1 MNALKAVA
9 FASELPWFKNH
20 LVEQNM
26 TSGTFQLRRPFNLA
40 LAFTCAFVCLACVG
54 TTNAQ
59 SFVANLDASQV
70 NGSSTETGT
79 AVASFYLDSAQQN
92 LSYSI
97 QIFGLDLKPV
107 PADRT
112 GFSDVTAIHLHNGF
126 VDTSGPH
133 VLNIFG
139 IPSEDDAEM
148 VVDFANDTISG
159 VFNDADAIDP
169 NTGGL
174 FDQNNPINTKL
185 LSNFTDDLIDQQL
198 YLAIH
203 TAGQNGNIA
212 IRGQL
217 IAVPEPSSL
226 AIIAF
231 GGLCVFSRRR
241 QRD

>member
-1 MNALKAVA
+1 
-9 FASELPWFKNH
+9 
-20 LVEQNM
+20 M
-26 TSGTFQLRRPFNLA
+26 TSGTFQLRRPINLA
-40 LAFTCAFVCLACVG
+40 LALTCVFVCLICVS

-79 AVASFYLDSAQQN
+79 AIASFHLDSSQQN
-92 LSYSI
+92 LSYTI
-97 QIFGLDLKPV
+97 QIFGLDLKAV

-139 IPSEDDAEM
+139 VPSEDDSEM

-169 NTGGL
+169 NTGSL

-185 LSNFTDDLIDQQL
+185 LSNFTDDLMDQQL

-217 IAVPEPSSL
+217 NAVPEPSSL
-226 AIIAF
+226 AIISIATVCLF
-231 GGLCVFSRRR
+231 VRRR
-241 QRD
+241 KRS